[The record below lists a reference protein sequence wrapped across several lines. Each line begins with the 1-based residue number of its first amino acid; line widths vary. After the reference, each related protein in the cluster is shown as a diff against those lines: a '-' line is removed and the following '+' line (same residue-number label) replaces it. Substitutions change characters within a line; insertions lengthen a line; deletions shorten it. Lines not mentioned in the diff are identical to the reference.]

1 MLKLEQK
8 KTSARVSIF
17 FSFRRHVI
25 FEVIIDDCD
34 SQKKFATVYSNSFS
48 LERDSTLFR
57 ISNYVTI
64 LIEERKMCVSQRYN
78 QAFIKI
84 EIILDTTMLLIIKKS
99 THDNHSLHK
108 DIIN

>member
-1 MLKLEQK
+1 MSSLKLLSTIAIHK
-8 KTSARVSIF
+8 K
-17 FSFRRHVI
+17 
-25 FEVIIDDCD
+25 
-34 SQKKFATVYSNSFS
+34 NSRLFIQIHS